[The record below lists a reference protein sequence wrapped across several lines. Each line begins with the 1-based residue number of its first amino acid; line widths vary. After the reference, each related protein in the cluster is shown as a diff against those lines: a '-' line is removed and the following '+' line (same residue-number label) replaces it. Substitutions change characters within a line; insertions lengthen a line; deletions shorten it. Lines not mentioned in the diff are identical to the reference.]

1 MPDYTPYQQKLIS
14 RYYDHRDGILLNRL
28 QEIVTDLALTE
39 SDALK
44 KRLWS
49 RAKKAMASLQV
60 PQLLCDHIVLQA
72 DPEVLAKHVRHWLD
86 AAEKNSGK

>member
-1 MPDYTPYQQKLIS
+1 MPDYTAYQQKLIS

-28 QEIVTDLALTE
+28 QEIVTDLVLAD
-39 SDALK
+39 SAAAK

-49 RAKKAMASLQV
+49 RAKKAMEALKV
-60 PQLLCDHIVLQA
+60 PQPLCDHIATQA
-72 DPEVLAKHVRHWLD
+72 DPEALARHVRDWLD